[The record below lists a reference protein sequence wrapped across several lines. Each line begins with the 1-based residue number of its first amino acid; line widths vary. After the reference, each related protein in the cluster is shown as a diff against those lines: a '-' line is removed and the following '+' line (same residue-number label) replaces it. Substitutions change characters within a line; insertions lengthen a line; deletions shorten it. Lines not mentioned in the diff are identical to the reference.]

1 MEKEKCCDCC
11 EDCNCEEC
19 KCCKE
24 HDCDQECS
32 HTKGGALDAVL
43 SKAISR
49 KLLVFICATGLLLW
63 SSLDPETW
71 AMIATMYIGGQS
83 VIDVA
88 KVWKGM

>member
-1 MEKEKCCDCC
+1 MIKEKCDKCCEECDCC
-11 EDCNCEEC
+11 V
-19 KCCKE
+19 E
-24 HDCDQECS
+24 HDCDQECT

-49 KLLVFICATGLLLW
+49 KLLVFTAATCLLLW

>member
-1 MEKEKCCDCC
+1 MKIVIAVRSK
-11 EDCNCEEC
+11 
-19 KCCKE
+19 
-24 HDCDQECS
+24 
-32 HTKGGALDAVL
+32 KGGVVDEALAKAV
-43 SKAISR
+43 SR
-49 KLLVFICATGLLLW
+49 KLLVFTAATCLLLW